1 MEKEEK
7 YLPLGSV
14 VLLNGGT
21 KKVMITGYCM
31 KTVERPDKIYDYNGC
46 PFPEGTIQSDLTCVF
61 DHDQIKQIYFK
72 GYVNEE
78 TEEFYERLLGKSSQ
92 QISQENS
99 YSKEN
104 INTTT
109 DENLADKITN

>member
-7 YLPLGSV
+7 YLPLGSI
-14 VLLNGGT
+14 VLLKGGT

-46 PFPEGTIQSDLTCVF
+46 PFPDGTIQSDLTCVF
-61 DHDQIKQIYFK
+61 DHDQIEQIFFK

-78 TEEFYERLLGKSSQ
+78 STKFHEKIKE
-92 QISQENS
+92 QISDKTQTQQATQ
-99 YSKEN
+99 KETPTIEPRPQTSN
-104 INTTT
+104 DTI
-109 DENLADKITN
+109 L